1 MALTLNSET
10 QLVRE
15 TALDFFSKRSPVSAL
30 RKLRDDR
37 DPLGFS
43 LPLWRQMV
51 ELGWAGFLVPEAHGG
66 AEFGCVGLG
75 QVLEAAGRTLAASP
89 LIATALLG
97 ASALSLAGN
106 AAQQAAHLP
115 PLAKGQR
122 LMALALEEGAH
133 HAPLD
138 IATTAN
144 RGGDGFR
151 LTGEKRLVVDGH
163 VADLLIVVARTSGVR
178 GERRGLTLFL
188 VPGEAAGV
196 ERMRMSMVDS
206 RNAAFVRLSGV
217 SVGADAVLGRVDE
230 GADVLERLLDRARA
244 GLAAEML
251 GSAAEAFE
259 RTLQYLKERKQ
270 FGVAI
275 GSFQAL
281 KHRAA
286 QMFCEIELTRSAV
299 LAALGA
305 IDGRDNDVSALCSLA
320 KAKAGATFFLVS
332 NEAVQMHGGIG
343 MTDEHEIGF
352 FLKRARVAAASFGDA
367 AFQRQ
372 RYAALMGY

>member
-1 MALTLNSET
+1 VALTLNSET

-230 GADVLERLLDRARA
+230 GADVL
-244 GLAAEML
+244 
-251 GSAAEAFE
+251 
-259 RTLQYLKERKQ
+259 
-270 FGVAI
+270 
-275 GSFQAL
+275 
-281 KHRAA
+281 
-286 QMFCEIELTRSAV
+286 
-299 LAALGA
+299 
-305 IDGRDNDVSALCSLA
+305 
-320 KAKAGATFFLVS
+320 
-332 NEAVQMHGGIG
+332 
-343 MTDEHEIGF
+343 
-352 FLKRARVAAASFGDA
+352 
-367 AFQRQ
+367 
-372 RYAALMGY
+372 